1 MRKSLFT
8 SIAARIRAQVPAIR
22 HIDLWNEH
30 IAAITGGTA
39 WPLPALFVE
48 FEPYRVSQ
56 LANHVVQAD
65 VTIRLH
71 IITRAAN
78 APAGYSDASANAAL
92 AHLDLIDNV
101 HAALATLAGDTFS
114 TLMLIECQTD
124 HNHAELIESIERYVT
139 RAVDACAARQATV
152 APSPSLGVTVGQE

>member
-8 SIAARIRAQVPAIR
+8 AIAARIRAQVPTIR

-48 FEPYRVSQ
+48 FEPYQVSQ
-56 LANHVVQAD
+56 RANHVCQAD

-71 IITRAAN
+71 IITRTAN

-92 AHLDLIDNV
+92 AHLDLIDQL
-101 HAALATLAGDTFS
+101 HGALATLGGEGFS
-114 TLMLIECQTD
+114 TLQLVECQTD

-139 RAVDACAARQATV
+139 RAVDFSAGRTAAV
-152 APSPSLGVTVGQE
+152 APSPSLETTLNS